1 MAAETLAPTIERV
14 RKAAGSVSPSLD
26 ALNAALHDLIAR
38 HSKAVFEGF
47 LTIQSA
53 AAPVYAC
60 TTRVLA
66 SPNPDRIEALDSIIR
81 AYGQFIGP
89 ELSRY
94 EERVKAAWILSAR
107 NRRRHMLLPASPRRS
122 EAGMFWVLH

>member
-14 RKAAGSVSPSLD
+14 RKAAGGVSPPLD

-38 HSKAVFEGF
+38 HSKAVFEGG
-47 LTIQSA
+47 LDHPKRGRSSLCLH
-53 AAPVYAC
+53 YAC
-60 TTRVLA
+60 ARECQ
-66 SPNPDRIEALDSIIR
+66 SRSYRGSDSIIR

-94 EERVKAAWILSAR
+94 EERVKAACDSLRTQPTKAYAVASIAEAVQSWPFW
-107 NRRRHMLLPASPRRS
+107 ML
-122 EAGMFWVLH
+122 H